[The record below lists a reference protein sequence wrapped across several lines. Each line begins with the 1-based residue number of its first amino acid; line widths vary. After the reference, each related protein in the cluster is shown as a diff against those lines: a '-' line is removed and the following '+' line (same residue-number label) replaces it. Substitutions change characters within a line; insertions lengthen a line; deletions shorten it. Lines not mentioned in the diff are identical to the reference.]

1 MEERISTRKRRE
13 NEAVEN
19 GAENVIAFSILE
31 ITAIDE
37 FAKLQNAS
45 KLKGAIVHHAGAPQG
60 VTVTWGSHCLE

>member
-31 ITAIDE
+31 ITAIVGFVKMHPNSRE
-37 FAKLQNAS
+37 PLS
-45 KLKGAIVHHAGAPQG
+45 T
-60 VTVTWGSHCLE
+60 TVGPPRE